1 MCACVFA
8 RSNAHSLCISFSN
21 NVRHCF
27 SISIIA
33 MCFNI
38 MQCALNCPSCVS
50 IHSSRS
56 NLALTSIRLM
66 QLHCHACAMHM
77 RALATH
83 RCTLHT
89 RTHLRCEGDAVLLS
103 HKLLFSLSL
112 SLSHSTIHSASPFIL
127 PHRCVLRVQQSPSP
141 PDSTCQPFNPF
152 LTLLMNLFR
161 IECLNFYLVP
171 CRAVRVCPQLGFVGD
186 AV

>member
-1 MCACVFA
+1 MCSLQCTCV
-8 RSNAHSLCISFSN
+8 RSPRTGAHCTHAHICGVKETLCCCHTN
-21 NVRHCF
+21 
-27 SISIIA
+27 
-33 MCFNI
+33 
-38 MQCALNCPSCVS
+38 SC
-50 IHSSRS
+50 
-56 NLALTSIRLM
+56 
-66 QLHCHACAMHM
+66 
-77 RALATH
+77 
-83 RCTLHT
+83 
-89 RTHLRCEGDAVLLS
+89 
-103 HKLLFSLSL
+103 SLSL

-186 AV
+186 AVWCTQGTVVWTATLSSRELSPGGRRERAALHGACF